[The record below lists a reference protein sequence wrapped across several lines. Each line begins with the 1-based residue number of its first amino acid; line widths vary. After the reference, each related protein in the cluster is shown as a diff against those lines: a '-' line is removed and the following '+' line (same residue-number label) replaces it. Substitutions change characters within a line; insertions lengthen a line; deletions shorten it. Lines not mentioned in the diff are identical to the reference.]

1 MSQATCVSWSVV
13 ASQVGE
19 GKYPEGKYPDV
30 PLQVGEVALRSLH
43 HLPEFFSLNCPLLS
57 SWDWN
62 VGSTNSQWRNH
73 WDLVRNLQ
81 TQRIRNVGVR
91 EVKNTCW
98 IQTNQ
103 KSTFT
108 LHNFDW
114 SFTLRA
120 GKGIPVLQ
128 PSWSFP
134 SSSTKVTASDLFP
147 SAISTVSRCLADT
160 AVLCSLAFLPQE
172 PTVFQRDDTLP
183 LWRQPAATIFSSL
196 PMVYFGSRFPLQLWL
211 QFAFGEYRFRKRRY
225 LTELTI
231 IVFKWLER
239 WWKFQSVLVLVD

>member
-1 MSQATCVSWSVV
+1 M
-13 ASQVGE
+13 
-19 GKYPEGKYPDV
+19 
-30 PLQVGEVALRSLH
+30 
-43 HLPEFFSLNCPLLS
+43 
-57 SWDWN
+57 
-62 VGSTNSQWRNH
+62 
-73 WDLVRNLQ
+73 
-81 TQRIRNVGVR
+81 R

-103 KSTFT
+103 KSVFI

-114 SFTLRA
+114 SFTLCA

-134 SSSTKVTASDLFP
+134 SSSTNVTASNLFP
-147 SAISTVSRCLADT
+147 LATSTVSQWLADI
-160 AVLCSLAFLPQE
+160 AVLCSLAFLLQE

-196 PMVYFGSRFPLQLWL
+196 PVVYFGSRFPLQLWL
-211 QFAFGEYRFRKRRY
+211 QFAFGEYWFRKRRY

-239 WWKFQSVLVLVD
+239 WWKF